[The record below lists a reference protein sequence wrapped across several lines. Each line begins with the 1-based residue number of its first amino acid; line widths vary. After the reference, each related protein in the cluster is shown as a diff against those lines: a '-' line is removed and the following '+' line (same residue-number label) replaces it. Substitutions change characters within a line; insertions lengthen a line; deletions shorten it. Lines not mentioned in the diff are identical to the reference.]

1 MKRILVLLSVVALMA
16 VMMVVTV
23 APAFA
28 AGFGKELNWGHW
40 CGNDCGT
47 HGAYDNG
54 THGAYDNGWH
64 GGGDSGTHGA
74 YDWGV
79 GN

>member
-1 MKRILVLLSVVALMA
+1 MKRILVLLSVVAMMA

-40 CGNDCGT
+40 CGQ
-47 HGAYDNG
+47 
-54 THGAYDNGWH
+54 
-64 GGGDSGTHGA
+64 DSGTHGA
-74 YDWGV
+74 YDRGV

>member
-1 MKRILVLLSVVALMA
+1 MKRILVLLSVVALLV

-28 AGFGKELNWGHW
+28 AGFGKELNRS
-40 CGNDCGT
+40 
-47 HGAYDNG
+47 
-54 THGAYDNGWH
+54 WH
-64 GGGDSGTHGA
+64 GEG
-74 YDWGV
+74 DWGV